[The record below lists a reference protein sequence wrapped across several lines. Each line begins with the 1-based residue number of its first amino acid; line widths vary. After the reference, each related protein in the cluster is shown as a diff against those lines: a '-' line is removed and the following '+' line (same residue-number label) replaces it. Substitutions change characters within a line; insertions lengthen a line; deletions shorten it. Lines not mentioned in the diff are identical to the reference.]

1 MGLWTEHGL
10 SAACAIGALSRLVH
24 MLRFCPL
31 LLAPVLVL
39 APLLAQIQGSARL
52 SVREAAQLTNR
63 IADLLEAT
71 RIVMPELSRAG
82 APLQENFRQGITTLE
97 TTVSRN
103 HTGVLYRMLT
113 NARAY
118 LQLSDTLTKPAD
130 FSEDI
135 NRQLSELRSAIQR
148 LDAHFLATLDYREQ
162 QVLGSDRDNLRRY
175 SDENRTVG
183 LVDAGETRVVFLG
196 DSITDGW
203 RLGQYF
209 SSRAFLN
216 RGISGQITGQM
227 LGRMKPDVIDLRAR
241 VVVVLGGTNDLVR
254 GVPDSTIRHNLEAIG
269 TLAQAAGVIPVMASV
284 LPVNDYHGETDPR
297 FRRTDLRNPGR
308 IRELNRWIDALCRS
322 KGWSYLDYYSSMV
335 DADGQL
341 RKELSDDGLHPN
353 VEGYKVMTPLAQQAI
368 DSALRPTVRRPRR
381 RAR

>member
-1 MGLWTEHGL
+1 
-10 SAACAIGALSRLVH
+10 
-24 MLRFCPL
+24 MLRFFPL
-31 LLAPVLVL
+31 LLAPVFAL
-39 APLLAQIQGSARL
+39 APLLAQSQDSARL
-52 SVREAAQLTNR
+52 SVGEAARLTNR
-63 IADLLEAT
+63 ISDLLEAT

-103 HTGVLYRMLT
+103 HTGVLYRMLA
-113 NARAY
+113 NARAF

-135 NRQLSELRSAIQR
+135 NRQLSELRAAIQR

-183 LVDAGETRVVFLG
+183 PVDARETRVVFLG

-203 RLGQYF
+203 RLDQYF
-209 SSRAFLN
+209 SNRAFLN

-227 LGRMKPDVIDLRAR
+227 LGRIKPDVIDLQAKA
-241 VVVVLGGTNDLVR
+241 VVVLGGTNDLAR

-269 TLAQAAGVIPVMASV
+269 TLAQAAGVVPVMASI
-284 LPVNDYHGETDPR
+284 LPVNDYHRETEPR
-297 FRRTDLRNPGR
+297 FRRSALRNPVR
-308 IRELNRWIDALCRS
+308 IRELNRWINTLCRS
-322 KGWSYLDYYSSMV
+322 KGWSYLDYSSSMI

-353 VEGYKVMTPLAQQAI
+353 AEGYKVMAPLAQQAI
-368 DSALRPTVRRPRR
+368 DSALRPTVRRTRR